1 MGFWE
6 NLVGLLITKKAIRSY
21 QRDLRNEYSQ
31 KKAILDERERRIRAE
46 ERRQAEEEREEE
58 EWMLEEEEWMLEEE
72 EWMLEE
78 EEWEEEERRLEEEE
92 LEEEELEEM
101 IMLGEYDGMTEAE
114 RQEYFDNM
122 NRIIEEKDELHRQRV
137 IEYEG
142 KLADYEA
149 KIAQLKQ
156 EEGDHSEDIEILEF
170 YANNARN
177 MIRIYKKSLGEGEY
191 PG

>member
-6 NLVGLLITKKAIRSY
+6 NLAGLLIAKKAIRSY
-21 QRDLRNEYSQ
+21 QRDLRNEYMQ
-31 KKAILDERERRIRAE
+31 NKAVLAERERRIRAE
-46 ERRQAEEEREEE
+46 ERRLAEEER
-58 EWMLEEEEWMLEEE
+58 EEEEWMLEEE

-92 LEEEELEEM
+92 WEEEELEEM
-101 IMLGEYDGMTEAE
+101 IMLGEYDEMTEAE
-114 RQEYFDNM
+114 HQEYFDNM
-122 NRIIEEKDELHRQRV
+122 KRIIEEKDELHRQRV

-149 KIAQLKQ
+149 RIAQLKQ

-177 MIRIYKKSLGEGEY
+177 MIRIYKKSLGEGE
-191 PG
+191 G

>member
-31 KKAILDERERRIRAE
+31 NKAKLAERERRIQAE
-46 ERRQAEEEREEE
+46 ERRLAEEER
-58 EWMLEEEEWMLEEE
+58 EEEEWMLEEE

-78 EEWEEEERRLEEEE
+78 EEWEEEERRIEEEE
-92 LEEEELEEM
+92 WEEM
-101 IMLGEYDGMTEAE
+101 IMLGEYDEMTDAE

-122 NRIIEEKDELHRQRV
+122 NRTIEEKDELHRQRV

-177 MIRIYKKSLGEGEY
+177 MIRIFKKSLGEGEY

>member
-6 NLVGLLITKKAIRSY
+6 NLAGLLITKKAIRSY

-31 KKAILDERERRIRAE
+31 NKAKLAERERRIRAE

-58 EWMLEEEEWMLEEE
+58 EWEEE

-78 EEWEEEERRLEEEE
+78 EEWEEEERRIEEEE
-92 LEEEELEEM
+92 WEEM
-101 IMLGEYDGMTEAE
+101 IMLGEYDEMTDAE

-122 NRIIEEKDELHRQRV
+122 NRTIEEKDELHRQRV

-149 KIAQLKQ
+149 RIAQLKQ

-177 MIRIYKKSLGEGEY
+177 MIRIYKKSLGEG
-191 PG
+191 GVRS

>member
-6 NLVGLLITKKAIRSY
+6 SLVGLLITKKAIRSY
-21 QRDLRNEYSQ
+21 QRDLRNEYMQ
-31 KKAILDERERRIRAE
+31 NKAMLAERERRIRAE
-46 ERRQAEEEREEE
+46 ERRLAEEEWEEE
-58 EWMLEEEEWMLEEE
+58 ERRLEEEEREEE

-92 LEEEELEEM
+92 REEEELEEM

-149 KIAQLKQ
+149 RIAQLKQ

>member
-6 NLVGLLITKKAIRSY
+6 NLAGLLITKKAIRSY

-31 KKAILDERERRIRAE
+31 NKAKLAERERRIRAE

-58 EWMLEEEEWMLEEE
+58 EWEEE

-78 EEWEEEERRLEEEE
+78 EEWEDEDRRIEEEE
-92 LEEEELEEM
+92 WEEM
-101 IMLGEYDGMTEAE
+101 IMLGEYDEMTDAE

-122 NRIIEEKDELHRQRV
+122 NRTIEEKDELHRQRV

-177 MIRIYKKSLGEGEY
+177 MIRIYKKSLGEG
-191 PG
+191 GVRS

>member
-6 NLVGLLITKKAIRSY
+6 SLVGLLITKKAIRSY
-21 QRDLRNEYSQ
+21 QRDLRNEYMQ
-31 KKAILDERERRIRAE
+31 NKAMLAERERRIRAE
-46 ERRQAEEEREEE
+46 ERRLA
-58 EWMLEEEEWMLEEE
+58 
-72 EWMLEE
+72 E

-92 LEEEELEEM
+92 REEEELEEM

-149 KIAQLKQ
+149 RIAQLKQ

>member
-6 NLVGLLITKKAIRSY
+6 SLVGLLITKKAIRSY

-31 KKAILDERERRIRAE
+31 NKAKLAERERRIRAE
-46 ERRQAEEEREEE
+46 ERRQAEEE
-58 EWMLEEEEWMLEEE
+58 WEEEEWMLEEE

-92 LEEEELEEM
+92 REEEELEEM
-101 IMLGEYDGMTEAE
+101 IMLGEYDEMTDAE

-149 KIAQLKQ
+149 RIAQLKQ
-156 EEGDHSEDIEILEF
+156 EEGDHSEEIATLEDS
-170 YANNARN
+170 AQHARK

>member
-1 MGFWE
+1 MPRGFWE

-21 QRDLRNEYSQ
+21 QRDLRNEYLQ
-31 KKAILDERERRIRAE
+31 NKAALAERERRIRAE
-46 ERRQAEEEREEE
+46 ERRLAEEER
-58 EWMLEEEEWMLEEE
+58 
-72 EWMLEE
+72 
-78 EEWEEEERRLEEEE
+78 
-92 LEEEELEEM
+92 EEM
-101 IMLGEYDGMTEAE
+101 IMLGEYDEMTDAE

-177 MIRIYKKSLGEGEY
+177 MIRIYKKSLGEG
-191 PG
+191 GVRS

>member
-21 QRDLRNEYSQ
+21 QRDLRNEYLQ
-31 KKAILDERERRIRAE
+31 NKAALAERERRMLAE
-46 ERRQAEEEREEE
+46 ERRLAEEER
-58 EWMLEEEEWMLEEE
+58 EEE

-78 EEWEEEERRLEEEE
+78 EEWEEEERRQEEEEWEEEERMLEEEE
-92 LEEEELEEM
+92 LEEEEWEEM
-101 IMLGEYDGMTEAE
+101 IMLGEYDEMTDAE

-149 KIAQLKQ
+149 RIAQLKQ

-177 MIRIYKKSLGEGEY
+177 MIRIFKKSLGEGE
-191 PG
+191 G

>member
-6 NLVGLLITKKAIRSY
+6 SLAGLLITKKAIRSY
-21 QRDLRNEYSQ
+21 QRDLRNEYLQ
-31 KKAILDERERRIRAE
+31 NKAALAERERRIRAE
-46 ERRQAEEEREEE
+46 ERRLAEEER
-58 EWMLEEEEWMLEEE
+58 EEE

-92 LEEEELEEM
+92 REEEEWEEM
-101 IMLGEYDGMTEAE
+101 IMLGEYDEMTDAE

-122 NRIIEEKDELHRQRV
+122 NRTIEEIDELHRQRV

-149 KIAQLKQ
+149 RIAQLKQ

-177 MIRIYKKSLGEGEY
+177 MIRIFKKSLGEG
-191 PG
+191 GVGS